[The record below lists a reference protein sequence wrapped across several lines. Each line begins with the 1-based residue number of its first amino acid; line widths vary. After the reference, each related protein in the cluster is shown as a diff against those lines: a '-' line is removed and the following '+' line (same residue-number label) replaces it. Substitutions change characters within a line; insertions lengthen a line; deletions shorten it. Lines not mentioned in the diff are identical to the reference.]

1 MAVPAHRAEP
11 HPLIIDAYLQVLLEQ
26 AASDVAVLIAKE
38 GTPIELGPDSSVL
51 VPFGGAEHDWAGPER
66 IGAGRAPRLR
76 EGGLSAAD
84 TATGRGTPEN
94 DLQGPEAAPRSRGPG
109 RADDAR

>member
-1 MAVPAHRAEP
+1 M
-11 HPLIIDAYLQVLLEQ
+11 
-26 AASDVAVLIAKE
+26 VAVIDIE
-38 GTPIELGPDSSVL
+38 PIRERFSAVAPFLDERGPSSGR
-51 VPFGGAEHDWAGPER
+51 GGGGIRRGLWRDRGGRDGDWGCAEHDWAGPER